1 MELAPVRSERPPLQG
16 PAPALSEK
24 EEKGVQSLHTR
35 FPLPTETLTDTGPW
49 CLGSPHWRATEMPPP
64 MTPAGGAAAN
74 GHLRGTAQQRAQGS
88 PSQSCGHR
96 GAPPDLGPRETGV
109 SGAGLPR
116 QWSGSE

>member
-74 GHLRGTAQQRAQGS
+74 GHLRGTAQQRAQAVLLKAVGTEG
-88 PSQSCGHR
+88 PLQTLAPERR
-96 GAPPDLGPRETGV
+96 G
-109 SGAGLPR
+109 
-116 QWSGSE
+116 